1 MKVPSFSLTSLPECG
16 ALRMHFTSKTS
27 SPFHDLRQSFGTV
40 ILSCSFRGNWG
51 GETGDLCFY
60 LLLSVYYA
68 FSRPANCVSLSVLAA
83 SSLCLLQ

>member
-1 MKVPSFSLTSLPECG
+1 MKFPRFLSRVYQNAGRCECI
-16 ALRMHFTSKTS
+16 FTSKTS

-68 FSRPANCVSLSVLAA
+68 SSRPANCVSLSVLAS